1 MESEP
6 MSRFL
11 EKLSE
16 KKVLVSD
23 GAWGTMLQQAGLQ
36 TGACPE
42 IWNLTH
48 PDLVQAVAAAYVSA
62 GSDIV
67 ETNSFG
73 GTSIKLKHYGLEAKA
88 FDLNYEA
95 VQLSRN
101 AAGSD
106 VLVMASM
113 GPTGKFL
120 FMDEVT
126 EDDLYDAFR
135 EQATA
140 FDEAGAD
147 AVIIET
153 FYDVQEALL
162 AIRAVKENTLLPCVC
177 SFTYQLSPEGAYTTM
192 MGSSPASVT
201 ASLLD
206 AGADVIGTNCGN
218 GFEGMLNLV
227 SEIEACSMGKP
238 ILMQANA
245 GLPIVTDGK
254 MVYTETPEYAANLTT
269 QFLSRGVSIIG
280 GCCGTTPDHIA
291 AIRRV
296 TDAWLS
302 HK

>member
-1 MESEP
+1 

-11 EKLSE
+11 EKL
-16 KKVLVSD
+16 KQKNVLVSD
-23 GAWGTMLQQAGLQ
+23 GAWGTMLQKAGLQ

-48 PDLVQAVAAAYVSA
+48 PETVQAVAEAYISA

-88 FDLNYEA
+88 YDLNYEA

-101 AAGSD
+101 AAGD
-106 VLVMASM
+106 EVLVMASM

-126 EDDLYDAFR
+126 EDELYDAFR
-135 EQATA
+135 EQVTA
-140 FDEAGAD
+140 FDDAGAD

-153 FYDVQEALL
+153 FYDVQEALIAL
-162 AIRAVKENTLLPCVC
+162 RAVKENTLLPCVC
-177 SFTYQLSPEGAYTTM
+177 SFTYQLSPEGIYTTM
-192 MGSSPASVT
+192 MGNTPASVT
-201 ASLLD
+201 ASLLN

-227 SEIEACSMGKP
+227 SEIAGSSMGKP
-238 ILMQANA
+238 LLMQANA
-245 GLPIVTDGK
+245 GLPAIIDGQ
-254 MVYTETPEYAANLTT
+254 MIYTETPDYVAGLTA
-269 QFLSRGVSIIG
+269 QFLSKGVSIIG
-280 GCCGTTPDHIA
+280 GCCGTTPEHIT

-296 TDAWLS
+296 TDEWLS
-302 HK
+302 QN

>member
-1 MESEP
+1 

-11 EKLSE
+11 QRLSE
-16 KKVLVSD
+16 KKVLLSD
-23 GAWGTMLQQAGLQ
+23 GAWGTILQNAGLQ

-48 PDLVQAVAAAYVSA
+48 PAVVQAVAAAYVKA

-73 GTSIKLKHYGLEAKA
+73 GTSIKLRHYGLDARA
-88 FDLNYEA
+88 YDLNYEA

-101 AAGSD
+101 AAGD
-106 VLVMASM
+106 DRLVMASM

-120 FMDEVT
+120 FMDEVS
-126 EDDLYDAFR
+126 EDELYDAFR

-153 FYDVQEALL
+153 FYDIQEALIAL
-162 AIRAVKENTLLPCVC
+162 RAVKENTLLPCVC
-177 SFTYQLSPEGAYTTM
+177 SFTYQLSPEGNYSTM
-192 MGSSPASVT
+192 MGNTPVSVT
-201 ASLLD
+201 ESLLN

-227 SEIEACSMGKP
+227 SEIKACSKGKP

-245 GLPIVTDGK
+245 GLPTVIDGK
-254 MVYTETPEYAANLTT
+254 MIYSESPEFAGNLTA

-291 AIRRV
+291 AMKRAA
-296 TDAWLS
+296 DEWLLQG
-302 HK
+302 